1 MKLNNDV
8 LKQLIKE
15 AAMGSTMLLEEPVI
29 TESSFNRIKDK
40 IDNTDVSFVVMSAD
54 RHEKSRNENDARGKE
69 LKSAWKAAGFPFTE
83 IDGSWVEK
91 DEEGNEVRVVEK
103 SIVVTDEKRGDVEKG
118 ESDLF
123 DMAKQLSS
131 KYEQDAFIFG
141 EMGSRSGKRYIDAFA
156 PDGSRV
162 EYGGPWTSLEPIEK
176 DADFWSR
183 VRGSTFVFKEQQ
195 VDESLDMPAGRDTA
209 AMAKDLEGSTI
220 GAVYTQMMN
229 QTNDTKGFQKT
240 KLHKDLRNLT
250 GTADA
255 YDRKKI
261 EQFIKDLFDGKY
273 EEHFALSL
281 ARLLK
286 DGYLKKYFVQSDDM
300 FEEEVVEVDAP
311 NSVIEAMIKAE
322 LHKGKKIKFIR
333 RKDG

>member
-1 MKLNNDV
+1 MKLNEKI
-8 LKQLIKE
+8 LKKLINETK
-15 AAMGSTMLLEEPVI
+15 SKTMLLEEPVLA
-29 TESSFNRIKDK
+29 ESSFNRIKNK

-54 RHEKSRNENDARGKE
+54 RHNFSRNENDKRSQQ
-69 LKSAWKAAGFPFTE
+69 LKSAWQAAGYPFTE

-91 DEEGNEVRVVEK
+91 DEDGNEVRVIEK
-103 SIVVTDEKRGDVEKG
+103 SIVVTDEKRGDVERQDG
-118 ESDLF
+118 SDLF
-123 DMAKQLSS
+123 DMAKELSS

-141 EMGSRSGKRYIDAFA
+141 EMGSRSGKRYIDAFS

-195 VDESLDMPAGRDTA
+195 VDESLDMPAGRDTS

-220 GAVYTQMMN
+220 RAVYTEIMK
-229 QTNDTKGFQKT
+229 QTNDVKGFQKT
-240 KLHKDLRNLT
+240 RLHRDLRNLT
-250 GTADA
+250 GTAEA
-255 YDRKKI
+255 YDRQKI

-273 EEHFALSL
+273 EHHFALSL

-286 DGYLKKYFVQSDDM
+286 DSYLKKYFVQSDEM
-300 FEEEVVEVDAP
+300 LEVDAP

-322 LHKGKKIKFIR
+322 MHKGKKIKFVR
-333 RKDG
+333 RSK